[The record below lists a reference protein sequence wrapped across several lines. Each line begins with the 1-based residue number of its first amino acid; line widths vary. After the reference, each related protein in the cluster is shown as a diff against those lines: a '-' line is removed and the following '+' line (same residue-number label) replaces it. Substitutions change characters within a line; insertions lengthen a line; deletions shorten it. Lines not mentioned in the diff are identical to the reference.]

1 MKVLFAVSNEE
12 ISQAII
18 KKYQKEYKE
27 IISHKNVYYFNA
39 ILKEIQKDKSYDRI
53 VISEDLEA
61 FSHTQYDQIDK
72 FIFDKLDSISDEA
85 SNLRGSDI
93 PIILIC
99 SDRRTK
105 SEQMLVKLFG
115 IGIYN
120 AILGNDRSVD
130 EVCRLI
136 HKPRLKKE
144 AKSYYKI
151 DAEEVTYQ
159 SENENDVS
167 EMEIQNILAHYKSL
181 GKDEDRYIESFNNIA
196 AQYNDTQLRIITKF
210 LPLNVRA
217 VLEERSPKYQKIM
230 SFNNKVSDNLRQSKK
245 KEESGTSEKLLKPK
259 NKTITMT
266 KPVVIPSSVNM
277 TGTRKMSKAKTTQPG
292 QMAQRQVVDNNM
304 TMTPERT
311 QNINPTNISNS
322 GNVANSFANIN
333 NSGNNLSNN
342 SINTTND
349 LANMNNVRNTMSNF
363 EEENNLGK
371 VDSVPDMKES
381 VQVKQPVKRGRGRP
395 RKNPVQ
401 EQVTEQPV
409 KRGRGRPRKNPI
421 QETKEEE
428 IVLPG
433 MEETGN
439 ITSTQDDFNIN
450 TSNQV
455 NQNENIEENFLPGLN
470 EENDNN
476 DVILPGFEEENNNDD
491 IMLPGFEEE
500 NDDNTMLPGFEEM
513 TSQQENNV
521 MGQMRQNND
530 LQGQVNMY
538 NNSSR
543 DNYNQYDRQAN
554 NDYNT
559 NVYNNYSVAN
569 SMNMTRTN
577 NDYVQTI
584 DISSLLTSDKKIVTF
599 VGTSKNGTSFIVNN
613 VAELLSSMGI
623 NVAILDTTMNRNSYY
638 IYTKNEESLRNIAA
652 NSIEQLSQGV
662 ANGIQVNKNLTVFTS
677 LPDERDSIS
686 RVDEILE
693 TLVKNYSLILIDCDF
708 NTPIGYFKQSLE
720 TYLVQSLDILTIQ
733 PLTAF
738 LRELKAKNVLE
749 EEKLKVILNKFIK
762 IRGIN
767 EKTIIGGMAFYNDPA
782 MSFMT
787 ELFDRNMIK
796 YITIPFEEEI
806 YIKYLEG
813 IINCDI
819 NLKGYS
825 KTFMQILKA
834 LGNMIYPLVS
844 GQGTYK
850 PPTVGGNNNSQMGTF
865 SPSMNDTLNQMKKNF

>member
-72 FIFDKLDSISDEA
+72 FIFEKLDSISDEA
-85 SNLRGSDI
+85 SNMNGNDI

-99 SDRRTK
+99 LDRRTK

-136 HKPRLKKE
+136 HRPRLKKE
-144 AKSYYKI
+144 AKAYYKI
-151 DAEEVTYQ
+151 DSEEVTYQ

-181 GKDEDRYIESFNNIA
+181 GKDEDRYIDSFNNIA

-217 VLEERSPKYQKIM
+217 VLEERSPKYQKVM
-230 SFNNKVSDNLRQSKK
+230 SFNNKVSNSLRQEKK
-245 KEESGTSEKLLKPK
+245 KGDTGTSEKLLKTK
-259 NKTITMT
+259 DTSITMT
-266 KPVVIPSSVNM
+266 KPVVIPSSINSAGV
-277 TGTRKMSKAKTTQPG
+277 RKMSRPKKTQETRQTLHQPNQQQSVHQMEQQERQAVNAKQEQEIFDVLDIETKTVEVPSNND
-292 QMAQRQVVDNNM
+292 VLNNNM
-304 TMTPERT
+304 VDTTVQELQEVKSVKRGRGRPRK
-311 QNINPTNISNS
+311 NP
-322 GNVANSFANIN
+322 
-333 NSGNNLSNN
+333 
-342 SINTTND
+342 
-349 LANMNNVRNTMSNF
+349 
-363 EEENNLGK
+363 
-371 VDSVPDMKES
+371 VPVETS
-381 VQVKQPVKRGRGRP
+381 QEVKPVKRGRGRP
-395 RKNPVQ
+395 RKNPL
-401 EQVTEQPV
+401 P
-409 KRGRGRPRKNPI
+409 
-421 QETKEEE
+421 EEDT
-428 IVLPG
+428 ILPG
-433 MEETGN
+433 IEVEDN
-439 ITSTQDDFNIN
+439 QDTI
-450 TSNQV
+450 
-455 NQNENIEENFLPGLN
+455 LPGFEDDINDTALPRV
-470 EENDNN
+470 EEQDT
-476 DVILPGFEEENNNDD
+476 VLPGFEEEDNQGDTLPEFDNSQNTDEND
-491 IMLPGFEEE
+491 MVLPGFDEVESIPEQE
-500 NDDNTMLPGFEEM
+500 NDFIKGPTFN
-513 TSQQENNV
+513 
-521 MGQMRQNND
+521 
-530 LQGQVNMY
+530 QVNDFSSANQQSY
-538 NNSSR
+538 HNDGYDEYVPSNSR
-543 DNYNQYDRQAN
+543 D
-554 NDYNT
+554 
-559 NVYNNYSVAN
+559 
-569 SMNMTRTN
+569 MTRTN
-577 NDYVQTI
+577 NNYVQTI

-623 NVAILDTTMNRNSYY
+623 NVAILDTTTNRNSYY
-638 IYTKNEESLRNIAA
+638 IYTKNEEALRNIAS
-652 NSIEQLSQGV
+652 NSIEQLSEGI

-677 LPDERDSIS
+677 LPDEQDSIS

-708 NTPIGYFKQSLE
+708 NTPVGYFKQSLE

-738 LRELKAKNVLE
+738 LRELKAKNILE
-749 EEKLKVILNKFIK
+749 ESKLKIILNKFVR
-762 IRGIN
+762 IRGVN

-787 ELFDRNMIK
+787 ELFDRNLIK
-796 YITIPFEEEI
+796 YITIPFEEDI

-819 NLKGYS
+819 SLKGYS
-825 KTFMQILKA
+825 KTFMQVLKA

-844 GQGTYK
+844 GKGTYR
-850 PPTVGGNNNSQMGTF
+850 PPTIGGTNNQSGVF
-865 SPSMNDTLNQMKKNF
+865 SPSMNDTLNQMKRNF